1 MSYPRALTRAVL
13 CMLLS
18 LMLLACEEGGKGAP
32 GSSGPREVVII
43 KLEPRREVY
52 TTALAGR
59 IASFQVAEVRP
70 QVGGILQQRLFTEG
84 ADVKAGQALYQI
96 DPATYEAALDSA
108 QAALMKAEANVT
120 PARLKAE
127 RFRELLAIKAVSKQE
142 YDDAQAAFKQA
153 EADVA
158 VNRAA
163 VKTARINLEYT
174 KVRSPISGRIGK
186 SAFTPGALV
195 TANQAQ
201 ALTSVRQLDPV
212 YVDIT
217 QSSQD
222 LLRLRAQFTNGELR
236 SAAEEAPVRL
246 KLENGAM
253 YPHEG
258 RLQFTD
264 VSVDESTGMVSLRAL
279 FPNPEHILLPGMYVR
294 AVIAEGVDE
303 NALLVPQR
311 ALRRDPKG
319 QASVLLVD
327 GGGRVDVRLVDV
339 GRTVGDSWQVLSGLK
354 PGDRVIVE
362 GGQNVRPGMS
372 VKIRGEGKRGS
383 RRGRERA
390 GCPIRGPLGFWRA
403 GCDLTPVP
411 HISPPPTVFEQSIT
425 VW

>member
-327 GGGRVDVRLVDV
+327 GGGKVAVRLVDV
-339 GRTVGDSWQVLSGLK
+339 GRTVGDSWQVLSGMK

-372 VKIRGEGKRGS
+372 VKIRGEG
-383 RRGRERA
+383 
-390 GCPIRGPLGFWRA
+390 
-403 GCDLTPVP
+403 
-411 HISPPPTVFEQSIT
+411 
-425 VW
+425 

>member
-201 ALTSVRQLDPV
+201 GLTSVRQLDPV

-327 GGGRVDVRLVDV
+327 GGGKVDVRLVDV

-372 VKIRGEGKRGS
+372 VKIRGEG
-383 RRGRERA
+383 
-390 GCPIRGPLGFWRA
+390 
-403 GCDLTPVP
+403 
-411 HISPPPTVFEQSIT
+411 
-425 VW
+425 

>member
-18 LMLLACEEGGKGAP
+18 LTLLACEEGGKGAP

-84 ADVKAGQALYQI
+84 ADVKTGQALYQI

-158 VNRAA
+158 GNRAA

-327 GGGRVDVRLVDV
+327 GGKVDVRLVDV

-372 VKIRGEGKRGS
+372 VKIRGEG
-383 RRGRERA
+383 
-390 GCPIRGPLGFWRA
+390 
-403 GCDLTPVP
+403 
-411 HISPPPTVFEQSIT
+411 
-425 VW
+425 

>member
-13 CMLLS
+13 WMLLS
-18 LMLLACEEGGKGAP
+18 LTLLACEEGGKGAP

-327 GGGRVDVRLVDV
+327 GGKVDVRLVDV

-372 VKIRGEGKRGS
+372 VKIRGEG
-383 RRGRERA
+383 
-390 GCPIRGPLGFWRA
+390 
-403 GCDLTPVP
+403 
-411 HISPPPTVFEQSIT
+411 
-425 VW
+425 

>member
-43 KLEPRREVY
+43 KLEPRQEVY

-327 GGGRVDVRLVDV
+327 GGGKVDVRLVDV

-372 VKIRGEGKRGS
+372 VKIRGEG
-383 RRGRERA
+383 
-390 GCPIRGPLGFWRA
+390 
-403 GCDLTPVP
+403 
-411 HISPPPTVFEQSIT
+411 
-425 VW
+425 

>member
-311 ALRRDPKG
+311 ALRSDPKG

-327 GGGRVDVRLVDV
+327 GGGKVDVRLVDV

-372 VKIRGEGKRGS
+372 VKIRGEG
-383 RRGRERA
+383 
-390 GCPIRGPLGFWRA
+390 
-403 GCDLTPVP
+403 
-411 HISPPPTVFEQSIT
+411 
-425 VW
+425 

>member
-32 GSSGPREVVII
+32 GSSGSREVVII

-327 GGGRVDVRLVDV
+327 GGGKVDVRLVDV

-372 VKIRGEGKRGS
+372 VKIRGEG
-383 RRGRERA
+383 
-390 GCPIRGPLGFWRA
+390 
-403 GCDLTPVP
+403 
-411 HISPPPTVFEQSIT
+411 
-425 VW
+425 

>member
-1 MSYPRALTRAVL
+1 MSYPRDMTRDVL

-327 GGGRVDVRLVDV
+327 GGGKVDVRLVDV

-372 VKIRGEGKRGS
+372 VKIRGEG
-383 RRGRERA
+383 
-390 GCPIRGPLGFWRA
+390 
-403 GCDLTPVP
+403 
-411 HISPPPTVFEQSIT
+411 
-425 VW
+425 

>member
-174 KVRSPISGRIGK
+174 KVRPPISGRIGK

-327 GGGRVDVRLVDV
+327 GGGKVDVRLVDV

-372 VKIRGEGKRGS
+372 VKIRGEG
-383 RRGRERA
+383 
-390 GCPIRGPLGFWRA
+390 
-403 GCDLTPVP
+403 
-411 HISPPPTVFEQSIT
+411 
-425 VW
+425 

>member
-327 GGGRVDVRLVDV
+327 GGGKVDVRLVDV

-362 GGQNVRPGMS
+362 VGQNVRPGMS
-372 VKIRGEGKRGS
+372 VKIRGEG
-383 RRGRERA
+383 
-390 GCPIRGPLGFWRA
+390 
-403 GCDLTPVP
+403 
-411 HISPPPTVFEQSIT
+411 
-425 VW
+425 

>member
-311 ALRRDPKG
+311 AQRRDPKG

-327 GGGRVDVRLVDV
+327 GGGKVDVRLVDV

-372 VKIRGEGKRGS
+372 VKIRGEG
-383 RRGRERA
+383 
-390 GCPIRGPLGFWRA
+390 
-403 GCDLTPVP
+403 
-411 HISPPPTVFEQSIT
+411 
-425 VW
+425 

>member
-372 VKIRGEGKRGS
+372 VKFRGEG
-383 RRGRERA
+383 
-390 GCPIRGPLGFWRA
+390 
-403 GCDLTPVP
+403 
-411 HISPPPTVFEQSIT
+411 
-425 VW
+425 

>member
-1 MSYPRALTRAVL
+1 MSYPRALARAVL

-18 LMLLACEEGGKGAP
+18 MMLLACEEGGKGAP
-32 GSSGPREVVII
+32 GASGPREVVVI

-108 QAALMKAEANVT
+108 QAALMKSEANVT

-236 SAAEEAPVRL
+236 SVAEEAPVRL

-294 AVIAEGVDE
+294 AVITEGVDE

-327 GGGRVDVRLVDV
+327 GGGKAEVRLIDV
-339 GRTVGDSWQVLSGLK
+339 GRTVGDSWQVLSGLN
-354 PGDRVIVE
+354 PGDLVIVE

-372 VKIRGEGKRGS
+372 VKIRSEG
-383 RRGRERA
+383 
-390 GCPIRGPLGFWRA
+390 
-403 GCDLTPVP
+403 
-411 HISPPPTVFEQSIT
+411 
-425 VW
+425 

>member
-1 MSYPRALTRAVL
+1 MSYSRALTRAVL

-108 QAALMKAEANVT
+108 QAALMKVT

-327 GGGRVDVRLVDV
+327 GGGKVDVRLVDV

-372 VKIRGEGKRGS
+372 VKIRGEG
-383 RRGRERA
+383 
-390 GCPIRGPLGFWRA
+390 
-403 GCDLTPVP
+403 
-411 HISPPPTVFEQSIT
+411 
-425 VW
+425 

>member
-1 MSYPRALTRAVL
+1 MRYPRALTRAVL

-18 LMLLACEEGGKGAP
+18 LMLLACEEGGKSAP
-32 GSSGPREVVII
+32 GSSGPREVVVI

-195 TANQAQ
+195 TANQSQ

-327 GGGRVDVRLVDV
+327 GGGKVDVRLVDV

-372 VKIRGEGKRGS
+372 VKIRGEG
-383 RRGRERA
+383 
-390 GCPIRGPLGFWRA
+390 
-403 GCDLTPVP
+403 
-411 HISPPPTVFEQSIT
+411 
-425 VW
+425 

>member
-127 RFRELLAIKAVSKQE
+127 RFRELLAIKAVSKKE
-142 YDDAQAAFKQA
+142 YDDAQAAFKQD

-327 GGGRVDVRLVDV
+327 GGGKVDVRLVDV

-372 VKIRGEGKRGS
+372 VKIRGEG
-383 RRGRERA
+383 
-390 GCPIRGPLGFWRA
+390 
-403 GCDLTPVP
+403 
-411 HISPPPTVFEQSIT
+411 
-425 VW
+425 

>member
-1 MSYPRALTRAVL
+1 MSYPRALARAVL

-18 LMLLACEEGGKGAP
+18 MMLLACEEGGKGAS
-32 GSSGPREVVII
+32 GTSGPREVVVI

-108 QAALMKAEANVT
+108 QAALMKSEANVT

-236 SAAEEAPVRL
+236 SVAEEAPVRL
-246 KLENGAM
+246 KLENGTM

-294 AVIAEGVDE
+294 AVITEGVDE

-327 GGGRVDVRLVDV
+327 GGGKAEVRLVDV
-339 GRTVGDSWQVLSGLK
+339 GRTVGDSWQVLSGLN
-354 PGDRVIVE
+354 PGDLVIVE

-372 VKIRGEGKRGS
+372 VKIRSEG
-383 RRGRERA
+383 
-390 GCPIRGPLGFWRA
+390 
-403 GCDLTPVP
+403 
-411 HISPPPTVFEQSIT
+411 
-425 VW
+425 

>member
-18 LMLLACEEGGKGAP
+18 LMLLACEEGGKGTP

-258 RLQFTD
+258 SLQFTD

-327 GGGRVDVRLVDV
+327 GGGKVDVRLVDV

-372 VKIRGEGKRGS
+372 VKIRGEG
-383 RRGRERA
+383 
-390 GCPIRGPLGFWRA
+390 
-403 GCDLTPVP
+403 
-411 HISPPPTVFEQSIT
+411 
-425 VW
+425 

>member
-294 AVIAEGVDE
+294 AAIAEGVDE

-327 GGGRVDVRLVDV
+327 GGGKVDVRLVDV

-372 VKIRGEGKRGS
+372 VKIRGEG
-383 RRGRERA
+383 
-390 GCPIRGPLGFWRA
+390 
-403 GCDLTPVP
+403 
-411 HISPPPTVFEQSIT
+411 
-425 VW
+425 

>member
-96 DPATYEAALDSA
+96 DHATYEAALDSA

-327 GGGRVDVRLVDV
+327 GGGKVDVRLVDV

-372 VKIRGEGKRGS
+372 VKIRGEG
-383 RRGRERA
+383 
-390 GCPIRGPLGFWRA
+390 
-403 GCDLTPVP
+403 
-411 HISPPPTVFEQSIT
+411 
-425 VW
+425 

>member
-127 RFRELLAIKAVSKQE
+127 RFRELLAIKAVSTQE

-327 GGGRVDVRLVDV
+327 GGGKVDVRLVDV

-372 VKIRGEGKRGS
+372 VKIRGEG
-383 RRGRERA
+383 
-390 GCPIRGPLGFWRA
+390 
-403 GCDLTPVP
+403 
-411 HISPPPTVFEQSIT
+411 
-425 VW
+425 

>member
-18 LMLLACEEGGKGAP
+18 LTLLACEEGGKGAP

-70 QVGGILQQRLFTEG
+70 QVGDILQQRLFTEG

-327 GGGRVDVRLVDV
+327 GGGKVDVRLVDV

-372 VKIRGEGKRGS
+372 VKIRGEG
-383 RRGRERA
+383 
-390 GCPIRGPLGFWRA
+390 
-403 GCDLTPVP
+403 
-411 HISPPPTVFEQSIT
+411 
-425 VW
+425 

>member
-18 LMLLACEEGGKGAP
+18 LTLLACEEGGKGAP

-174 KVRSPISGRIGK
+174 KVRSPMSGRIGK

-327 GGGRVDVRLVDV
+327 GGGKVDVRLVDV

-372 VKIRGEGKRGS
+372 VKIRGEG
-383 RRGRERA
+383 
-390 GCPIRGPLGFWRA
+390 
-403 GCDLTPVP
+403 
-411 HISPPPTVFEQSIT
+411 
-425 VW
+425 

>member
-70 QVGGILQQRLFTEG
+70 QVGSILQQRLFTEG

-108 QAALMKAEANVT
+108 QAALMKAVANVT

-327 GGGRVDVRLVDV
+327 GGGKVDVRLVDV

-372 VKIRGEGKRGS
+372 VKIRGEG
-383 RRGRERA
+383 
-390 GCPIRGPLGFWRA
+390 
-403 GCDLTPVP
+403 
-411 HISPPPTVFEQSIT
+411 
-425 VW
+425 

>member
-18 LMLLACEEGGKGAP
+18 LTLLACEEGGKGAP

-108 QAALMKAEANVT
+108 QAALMKAEVNVT

-327 GGGRVDVRLVDV
+327 GGGKVDVRLVDV

-372 VKIRGEGKRGS
+372 VKIRGEG
-383 RRGRERA
+383 
-390 GCPIRGPLGFWRA
+390 
-403 GCDLTPVP
+403 
-411 HISPPPTVFEQSIT
+411 
-425 VW
+425 

>member
-120 PARLKAE
+120 PARLKAK

-327 GGGRVDVRLVDV
+327 GGGKVDVRLVDV

-372 VKIRGEGKRGS
+372 VKIRGEG
-383 RRGRERA
+383 
-390 GCPIRGPLGFWRA
+390 
-403 GCDLTPVP
+403 
-411 HISPPPTVFEQSIT
+411 
-425 VW
+425 

>member
-303 NALLVPQR
+303 NALLFPQR

-327 GGGRVDVRLVDV
+327 GGGKVDVRLVDV

-372 VKIRGEGKRGS
+372 VKIRGEG
-383 RRGRERA
+383 
-390 GCPIRGPLGFWRA
+390 
-403 GCDLTPVP
+403 
-411 HISPPPTVFEQSIT
+411 
-425 VW
+425 

>member
-153 EADVA
+153 EADVG

-327 GGGRVDVRLVDV
+327 GGGKVDVRLVDV

-372 VKIRGEGKRGS
+372 VKIRGEG
-383 RRGRERA
+383 
-390 GCPIRGPLGFWRA
+390 
-403 GCDLTPVP
+403 
-411 HISPPPTVFEQSIT
+411 
-425 VW
+425 

>member
-13 CMLLS
+13 YMLLS

-327 GGGRVDVRLVDV
+327 GGGKVDVRLVDV

-372 VKIRGEGKRGS
+372 VKIRGEG
-383 RRGRERA
+383 
-390 GCPIRGPLGFWRA
+390 
-403 GCDLTPVP
+403 
-411 HISPPPTVFEQSIT
+411 
-425 VW
+425 

>member
-96 DPATYEAALDSA
+96 HPATYEPALDSA

-327 GGGRVDVRLVDV
+327 GGGKVDVRLVDV

-372 VKIRGEGKRGS
+372 VKIRGEG
-383 RRGRERA
+383 
-390 GCPIRGPLGFWRA
+390 
-403 GCDLTPVP
+403 
-411 HISPPPTVFEQSIT
+411 
-425 VW
+425 

>member
-18 LMLLACEEGGKGAP
+18 LTLLACEEGGKGAP

-195 TANQAQ
+195 TANQSQ

-327 GGGRVDVRLVDV
+327 GGGKVDVRLVDV

-372 VKIRGEGKRGS
+372 VKIRGEG
-383 RRGRERA
+383 
-390 GCPIRGPLGFWRA
+390 
-403 GCDLTPVP
+403 
-411 HISPPPTVFEQSIT
+411 
-425 VW
+425 

>member
-96 DPATYEAALDSA
+96 DPVTYEAALDSA

-327 GGGRVDVRLVDV
+327 GGGKVDVRLVDV

-372 VKIRGEGKRGS
+372 VKIRGEG
-383 RRGRERA
+383 
-390 GCPIRGPLGFWRA
+390 
-403 GCDLTPVP
+403 
-411 HISPPPTVFEQSIT
+411 
-425 VW
+425 

>member
-186 SAFTPGALV
+186 SASTPGALV

-236 SAAEEAPVRL
+236 SATEEAPVRL

-327 GGGRVDVRLVDV
+327 GGGKVDVRLVDV

-372 VKIRGEGKRGS
+372 VKIRGEG
-383 RRGRERA
+383 
-390 GCPIRGPLGFWRA
+390 
-403 GCDLTPVP
+403 
-411 HISPPPTVFEQSIT
+411 
-425 VW
+425 

>member
-52 TTALAGR
+52 TMALAGR

-327 GGGRVDVRLVDV
+327 GGGKVDVRLVDV

-372 VKIRGEGKRGS
+372 VKIRGEG
-383 RRGRERA
+383 
-390 GCPIRGPLGFWRA
+390 
-403 GCDLTPVP
+403 
-411 HISPPPTVFEQSIT
+411 
-425 VW
+425 

>member
-43 KLEPRREVY
+43 ELEPRREVY

-327 GGGRVDVRLVDV
+327 GGGKVDVRLVDV

-372 VKIRGEGKRGS
+372 VKIRGEG
-383 RRGRERA
+383 
-390 GCPIRGPLGFWRA
+390 
-403 GCDLTPVP
+403 
-411 HISPPPTVFEQSIT
+411 
-425 VW
+425 

>member
-1 MSYPRALTRAVL
+1 MSYPRALARAVL

-18 LMLLACEEGGKGAP
+18 MMLLACEEGGKGAP
-32 GSSGPREVVII
+32 GASGPREVVVI

-84 ADVKAGQALYQI
+84 ADVKAGQALYPI
-96 DPATYEAALDSA
+96 APATYEAALDSA
-108 QAALMKAEANVT
+108 QAALMKSEANVT

-236 SAAEEAPVRL
+236 SVAEEAPVRL

-279 FPNPEHILLPGMYVR
+279 FPNPDHILLPGMYVR
-294 AVIAEGVDE
+294 AVITEGVDE

-327 GGGRVDVRLVDV
+327 GGGKAEVRLVDV
-339 GRTVGDSWQVLSGLK
+339 GRTVGDSWQVLSGLN
-354 PGDRVIVE
+354 PGDLVIVE

-372 VKIRGEGKRGS
+372 VKIRSEG
-383 RRGRERA
+383 
-390 GCPIRGPLGFWRA
+390 
-403 GCDLTPVP
+403 
-411 HISPPPTVFEQSIT
+411 
-425 VW
+425 

>member
-1 MSYPRALTRAVL
+1 MSYPRALARAVL

-18 LMLLACEEGGKGAP
+18 MMLLACEEGGKGAP
-32 GSSGPREVVII
+32 GASGPREVVVI

-108 QAALMKAEANVT
+108 QAALMKSEANVT

-236 SAAEEAPVRL
+236 SVAEEAPVRL

-264 VSVDESTGMVSLRAL
+264 VSMDESTGMVSLRAL

-294 AVIAEGVDE
+294 AVITEGVDE

-327 GGGRVDVRLVDV
+327 GGGKAEVRLVDV
-339 GRTVGDSWQVLSGLK
+339 GRTVGDSWQVLSGLN
-354 PGDRVIVE
+354 PGDLVIVE

-372 VKIRGEGKRGS
+372 VKIRSEG
-383 RRGRERA
+383 
-390 GCPIRGPLGFWRA
+390 
-403 GCDLTPVP
+403 
-411 HISPPPTVFEQSIT
+411 
-425 VW
+425 

>member
-327 GGGRVDVRLVDV
+327 GGGMVDVRLVDV

-372 VKIRGEGKRGS
+372 VKIRGEG
-383 RRGRERA
+383 
-390 GCPIRGPLGFWRA
+390 
-403 GCDLTPVP
+403 
-411 HISPPPTVFEQSIT
+411 
-425 VW
+425 

>member
-84 ADVKAGQALYQI
+84 ADVKAGQALNQI

-327 GGGRVDVRLVDV
+327 GGGKVDVRLVDV

-372 VKIRGEGKRGS
+372 VKIRGEG
-383 RRGRERA
+383 
-390 GCPIRGPLGFWRA
+390 
-403 GCDLTPVP
+403 
-411 HISPPPTVFEQSIT
+411 
-425 VW
+425 